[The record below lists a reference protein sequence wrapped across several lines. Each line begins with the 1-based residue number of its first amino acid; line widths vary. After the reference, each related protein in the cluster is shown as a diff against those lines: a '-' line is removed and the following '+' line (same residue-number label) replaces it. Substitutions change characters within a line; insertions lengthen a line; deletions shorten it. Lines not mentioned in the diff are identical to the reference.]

1 VIAVAGHVH
10 HVFQKRVHV
19 VLSNVI
25 HRPAGQIES
34 PSRSQ
39 VSGMSQRASETAYSV
54 FVFYAIMQKQFF

>member
-25 HRPAGQIES
+25 NRPAGPNPTVVMFAGVWHVTKS
-34 PSRSQ
+34 
-39 VSGMSQRASETAYSV
+39 
-54 FVFYAIMQKQFF
+54 KQNSI